1 MIDLQLKASA
11 KQLRVFG
18 AGALIL
24 FGGLGWWLHANGHPT
39 WAIVCWVIAGFSG
52 LAAAAFPKANLPLY
66 AALTLLAFPI
76 GVALSYVMLGVMWY
90 LVITIV
96 ALIFRLLGKD
106 PLQRKWDR
114 SAASYWQDY
123 PATADRERY
132 FRQF

>member
-1 MIDLQLKASA
+1 MIDLQLKATG

-18 AGALIL
+18 AGALIV
-24 FGGLGWWLHANGHPT
+24 FGGFGWWLHAHGHPG
-39 WAIVCWVIAGFSG
+39 WAIAFWVTAGFSG
-52 LAAAAFPKANLPLY
+52 LAAATFPKANLPLY
-66 AALTLLAFPI
+66 AALTLIAFPI

-123 PATADRERY
+123 PQTADRERY